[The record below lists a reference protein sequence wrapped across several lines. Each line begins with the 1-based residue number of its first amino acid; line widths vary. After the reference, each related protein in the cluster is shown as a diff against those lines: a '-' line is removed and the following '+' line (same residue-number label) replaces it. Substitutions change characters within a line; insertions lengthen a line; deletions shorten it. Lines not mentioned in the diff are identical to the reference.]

1 MRIIIAGAGDV
12 GTHLAKLLSLENQEI
27 ILVDAN
33 REKLGVLDAN
43 YNLMT
48 LAGGPTSIKTLQA
61 AETGKADLFIA
72 VNLELLQLDN
82 PQVEHTGIISYH
94 KGDPRI
100 GVEFPYNPSAEAL
113 YKYGFPANPCVL
125 DIVTLDS
132 HRLVL
137 SSPVA
142 VISCTRY

>member
-1 MRIIIAGAGDV
+1 MR
-12 GTHLAKLLSLENQEI
+12 KLLPVLILALIALCLPSCRRTSHNGRIDGFWRIDEI
-27 ILVDAN
+27 AYAESGETVS
-33 REKLGVLDAN
+33 
-43 YNLMT
+43 
-48 LAGGPTSIKTLQA
+48 PT
-61 AETGKADLFIA
+61 DLFIA

>member
-1 MRIIIAGAGDV
+1 MR
-12 GTHLAKLLSLENQEI
+12 KLLPVLILALIALCLPSCRRTSHNGRIDGFWRIDEI
-27 ILVDAN
+27 AYAESGETVS
-33 REKLGVLDAN
+33 
-43 YNLMT
+43 
-48 LAGGPTSIKTLQA
+48 PT
-61 AETGKADLFIA
+61 DLFIA

-113 YKYGFPANPCVL
+113 YKYGFSANPCVL